1 MGKNKEVNTDEAQVI
16 PRRRLRPEPVDASS
30 LQATADTKIL
40 EQLDKLGQTRV
51 TEENLKF
58 EGNTFVLPEAM
69 RGDLGMAIRFLEE
82 LRKAEEEKYAFH
94 RMYDYL
100 PMDGA
105 AAFSRAMQRVF
116 GTQGVGKKIKTMF
129 GDIPP
134 TYVTVKI
141 NLNEEIQV
149 PWHRIVFQPLGAQF
163 DLSGWYDDEKDM
175 AFFRIAVECPR
186 KNRRHVEGFLQ
197 VIENELRERSIYRGK
212 AIDGAMDPHFVDVH
226 AVDPSRVVYTRTV
239 QRDLDAVW
247 ASIDHA
253 EELRAKGIPLRH
265 AVLLEGPY
273 GSGKSLAGSLT
284 GQKALA
290 AGWTYILVRAND
302 DPFKALQIAEL
313 YAPSVLW
320 IEDLDVHGA
329 NTSNRRDI
337 SELLEALD
345 GVNRKGKSVLTGF
358 TTNFVTDIEKG
369 VVRSGRIDTLIH
381 VGAMDPDGYEKLIKI
396 LVPEEDLKDV
406 DFKKVT
412 KAFDGYMPSTAVQ
425 AIHRAQ
431 RHAVVDGKTHI
442 TTDELVAAAD
452 SVRPQFELVEGLR
465 EAQHQE
471 LTIDEK
477 IADQFKDTLNRTT
490 VDGMRVEVR
499 NK

>member
-1 MGKNKEVNTDEAQVI
+1 MGKNKQDNEVRAVL
-16 PRRRLRPEPVDASS
+16 RRRPMAEPVDVST
-30 LQATADTKIL
+30 LQATADKKIL
-40 EQLDKLGQTRV
+40 DQLDKLGETRV

-69 RGDLGMAIRFLEE
+69 RGDLGTAIGFLEE

-129 GDIPP
+129 GDIDP
-134 TYVTVKI
+134 TYITVKT

-149 PWHRIVFQPLGAQF
+149 PWNRIVFKPLGAQF
-163 DLSGWYDDEKDM
+163 DLSGWWDDEKDM
-175 AFFRIAVECPR
+175 SFFRIAVECPR

-197 VIENELRERSIYRGK
+197 VIEDELRERSIYRGK
-212 AIDGAMDPHFVDVH
+212 AIDAATEPHFVDVH
-226 AVDPSRVVYTRTV
+226 AVDPSRVVYARNV

-290 AGWTYILVRAND
+290 AGWTYILVRASD
-302 DPFKALQIAEL
+302 DPFKALQIAQM
-313 YAPSVLW
+313 YAPCVIW

-329 NTSNRRDI
+329 STSDRRDV

-345 GVNRKGKSVLTGF
+345 GVNSKGKDVLAGF

-381 VGAMDPDGYEKLIKI
+381 VGAMDPDGYEQLIKI
-396 LVPEEDLKDV
+396 LVPEKDLKEV
-406 DFKKVT
+406 DFKKVA

-431 RHAVVDGKTHI
+431 RHAVMDGKTHI

-452 SVRPQFELVEGLR
+452 SVRPQFELVAGLR
-465 EAQHQE
+465 EAQHKE
-471 LTIDEK
+471 PTIDEK
-477 IADQFKDTLNRTT
+477 IAEQFINTLQRTT
-490 VDGMRVEVR
+490 VDGMRVEV
-499 NK
+499 NKR